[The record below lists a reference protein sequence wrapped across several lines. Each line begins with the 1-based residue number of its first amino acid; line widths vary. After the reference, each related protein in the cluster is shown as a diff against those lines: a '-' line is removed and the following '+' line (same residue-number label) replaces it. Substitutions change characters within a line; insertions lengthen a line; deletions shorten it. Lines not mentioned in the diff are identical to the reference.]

1 MLVSV
6 GAAPATLTVNVTA
19 LLVPPVVVTVTL
31 RAPAAALAAMA
42 KLAVTDVAVEV
53 TPVMVTPVMALIV
66 APVRFVPAS
75 VTATVAPW
83 LPAAGVMG
91 VSVGNPMVKVTAL
104 LVPPTVVTVTL
115 RGPRAAAAA
124 MAKLAVTEVAV
135 VVTPVM

>member
-83 LPAAGVMG
+83 LPAAGVMV
-91 VSVGNPMVKVTAL
+91 VSVGGAVTVKVTAL

-115 RGPRAAAAA
+115 RGP
-124 MAKLAVTEVAV
+124 
-135 VVTPVM
+135 